1 MTMTKAIR
9 FHEFGGPEVLRL
21 EDIDLGAPGP
31 GQVLIRQTAIGMNF
45 RDIYRRIGQHPVD
58 SFPAA
63 LGIEG
68 AGMVEAL
75 GDGVDEFFIG
85 QRVVAQG
92 GPDGAFA
99 KARIVPA
106 ARAVAL
112 PDSIDD
118 KTAAAMM
125 VHGLTSRMLLKGA
138 YKVQSGDTILFHAA
152 AGGVGLMACQWAKLL
167 GATVIGTVGTDEKA
181 SLARAHGCDH
191 TIIYTREDF
200 AARVKEITGG
210 EGVHAV
216 YDSVGKDT
224 FEGSITSL
232 RPRGVMAQF
241 GESSGDPP
249 DISPR
254 RLGPLG
260 SIFLTHP
267 SLPFYSRTRAEFL
280 AGVDD
285 LFDVVGS
292 GKVKVTISAEYPL
305 AEVAQAQIDMAD
317 RKTTGSVILIP

>member
-1 MTMTKAIR
+1 MTKAIR
-9 FHEFGGPEVLRL
+9 FHELGGPEVLRL
-21 EDIDLGAPGP
+21 EDVDLGAPGP
-31 GQVLIRQTAIGMNF
+31 GQVLINQTAIGMNF

-68 AGMVEAL
+68 AGKVEAV
-75 GDGVDEFFIG
+75 GEGVEEFSVG

-99 KARIVPA
+99 EARIVPA
-106 ARAVAL
+106 GRVAAL
-112 PDSIDD
+112 PDNIDD

-125 VHGLTSRMLLKGA
+125 VHGLTARMLLKGA
-138 YKVQSGDTILFHAA
+138 YKVQPGDTILFHAA
-152 AGGVGLMACQWAKLL
+152 AGGVGLMVCQWAKLL
-167 GATVIGTVGTDEKA
+167 GATVIGTVSTDEKA
-181 SLARAHGCDH
+181 ELARAHGCDH

-200 AARVKEITGG
+200 AARVKEITDG

-249 DISPR
+249 EISPR

-260 SIFLTHP
+260 SIFLSHP
-267 SLPFYSRTRAEFL
+267 SLPHYTLNRTEFME
-280 AGVDD
+280 GVED
-285 LFDVVGS
+285 LFGVVGS
-292 GKVKVTISAEYPL
+292 GDVEVTITAEYKL
-305 AEVAQAQIDMAD
+305 ADCAQAQIDMAD
-317 RKTTGSVILIP
+317 RKTTGSIIMIP

>member
-1 MTMTKAIR
+1 MTKAIR
-9 FHEFGGPEVLRL
+9 FHELGGPEVLRL
-21 EDIDLGAPGP
+21 EDVDLGAPGP
-31 GQVLIRQTAIGMNF
+31 GQVLINQTAIGMNF

-68 AGMVEAL
+68 AGQVEAV
-75 GDGVDEFFIG
+75 GEGVEDFSFG

-99 KARIVPA
+99 EARIVPA
-106 ARAVAL
+106 GRVAAL
-112 PDSIDD
+112 PDNIDD

-125 VHGLTSRMLLKGA
+125 VHGLTARMLLKGA
-138 YKVQSGDTILFHAA
+138 YKVQPGDTILFHAA
-152 AGGVGLMACQWAKLL
+152 AGGVGLMVCQWAKLL
-167 GATVIGTVGTDEKA
+167 GATVIGTVSTDEKA
-181 SLARAHGCDH
+181 ELARAHGCDH

-200 AARVKEITGG
+200 AARVKEITDG

-249 DISPR
+249 KISPR

-260 SIFLTHP
+260 SIFLSHP
-267 SLPFYSRTRAEFL
+267 SLPHYTLNRTEFME
-280 AGVDD
+280 GVED
-285 LFDVVGS
+285 LFGVVGS
-292 GKVKVTISAEYPL
+292 GDVEVTITAEYKL
-305 AEVAQAQIDMAD
+305 ADCAQAQIDMAD
-317 RKTTGSVILIP
+317 RKTTGSIIMIP

>member
-1 MTMTKAIR
+1 MTKAIR
-9 FHEFGGPEVLRL
+9 FHELGGPEVLRL
-21 EDIDLGAPGP
+21 EDVDLGAPGP

-58 SFPAA
+58 RFPAA

-68 AGMVEAL
+68 AGVVEAV
-75 GDGVDEFFIG
+75 GDGVEEFSVG
-85 QRVVAQG
+85 RRVVAQG

-99 KARIVPA
+99 EARIVPA
-106 ARAVAL
+106 GRVAAL
-112 PDSIDD
+112 PDNIAD

-125 VHGLTSRMLLKGA
+125 VHGLTARMLLKGA
-138 YKVQSGDTILFHAA
+138 YKVQPGDAILFHAA
-152 AGGVGLMACQWAKLL
+152 AGGVGLMLCQWAKLL

-181 SLARAHGCDH
+181 ALARAHGCDH
-191 TIIYTREDF
+191 AINYTTEDF
-200 AARVKEITGG
+200 AARVKEITNG

-232 RPRGVMAQF
+232 RPRGVMSQF
-241 GESSGDPP
+241 GEASGDPP
-249 DISPR
+249 EISPR

-267 SLPFYSRTRAEFL
+267 SLPHYTANRAEFM

-292 GKVKVTISAEYPL
+292 GKVKVTITAEYAL
-305 AEVAQAQIDMAD
+305 ADCAQAQIDMAA
-317 RKTTGSVILIP
+317 RKTTGSIIMIP

>member
-1 MTMTKAIR
+1 MTKAIR
-9 FHEFGGPEVLRL
+9 FHELGGPEVLKL
-21 EDIDLGAPGP
+21 EDVDLGAPGP
-31 GQVLIRQTAIGMNF
+31 GQVLINQTAIGMNF

-68 AGMVEAL
+68 AGIIEAV
-75 GDGVDEFFIG
+75 GDGVEGFFVG
-85 QRVVAQG
+85 ERVVAQG

-99 KARIVPA
+99 EARIVPA
-106 ARAVAL
+106 ARVAAL
-112 PDSIDD
+112 PDDIDD

-125 VHGLTSRMLLKGA
+125 VHGLTARMLLKGA
-138 YKVQSGDTILFHAA
+138 YKVQRGDTILFHAA
-152 AGGVGLMACQWAKLL
+152 AGGVGLMAGQWAKLL
-167 GATVIGTVGTDEKA
+167 GATVIGTVSTEAKA
-181 SLARAHGCDH
+181 ELARANGYDH
-191 TIIYTREDF
+191 VINYTTEDF
-200 AARVKEITGG
+200 AARVTEITDG

-241 GESSGDPP
+241 GESSGDPA

-267 SLPFYSRTRAEFL
+267 SLPNYTLNRAEFM
-280 AGVDD
+280 AGVED

-292 GKVKVTISAEYPL
+292 GRVKVTITREYAL
-305 AEVAQAQIDMAD
+305 ADCAQAQIDMAD
-317 RKTTGSVILIP
+317 RKTTGSIIMIP